1 MGLLSKGFA
10 SSAIWAYTEMAPAAK
25 SEGCQPNHFGLG
37 LFRVRVMVGLW
48 LGYMRERE
56 RERER
61 DICLFNNKVFGDSQ
75 RHKFN

>member
-1 MGLLSKGFA
+1 MTNNDIIK
-10 SSAIWAYTEMAPAAK
+10 SSVI
-25 SEGCQPNHFGLG
+25 Q
-37 LFRVRVMVGLW
+37 
-48 LGYMRERE
+48 RE

>member
-1 MGLLSKGFA
+1 MHAVGVLSLHSCMLLDGHC
-10 SSAIWAYTEMAPAAK
+10 EK
-25 SEGCQPNHFGLG
+25 SNWKKPRSQNPLD
-37 LFRVRVMVGLW
+37 LKL
-48 LGYMRERE
+48 ERE